1 VKEREGLLAGKVA
14 LITGASRGIGKATA
28 LIFAENGAKLA
39 IHGRDQVLLENLAG
53 EIRKRKNDCLIVK
66 GDLTLPD
73 IPHMIIKKTVQHFG
87 EINILVN
94 NAGIIRREKF
104 EEMTLEQ
111 WEEVLKVNLTAV
123 MKCCQEVL
131 PYMKEKNFGKIV
143 NVSSNAAKRSY
154 LGAALSYGASKAALL
169 NLTRN
174 LAKAYAPFGIYIN
187 AICPGQTETEMC
199 TDWSLE
205 FRLQQTEQIPLGRLG
220 KPEEIGKAIL
230 FLCSDLS
237 NFVVGETLVVN
248 GGSFMD

>member
-1 VKEREGLLAGKVA
+1 MKEREGLLAGKVA

-28 LIFAENGAKLA
+28 LIFAENGAKMA
-39 IHGRDQVLLENLAG
+39 IHGRDQVLLEDLAR

-73 IPHMIIKKTVQHFG
+73 IPHMIIKETVQYFG
-87 EINILVN
+87 EIDILVN

-111 WEEVLKVNLTAV
+111 WEEVLKLNLTAA
-123 MKCCQEVL
+123 MKCCQAVL

-199 TDWSLE
+199 ADWSLE
-205 FRLQQTEQIPLGRLG
+205 FRKQQTEQIPLGRLG

-237 NFVVGETLVVN
+237 DFVVGETLVVN

>member
-1 VKEREGLLAGKVA
+1 MKEREGLLAGKVA

-53 EIRKRKNDCLIVK
+53 EIRKRKSDCLIVK
-66 GDLTLPD
+66 GDLTLSD
-73 IPHMIIKKTVQHFG
+73 TPHMIVKKTVQHFG

-154 LGAALSYGASKAALL
+154 LGAAFSYGASKAALL

-199 TDWSLE
+199 ADWSPE
-205 FRLQQTEQIPLGRLG
+205 FRKQQIEQIPLGRLG

-237 NFVVGETLVVN
+237 DFVVGETLVVN